1 MAKKCSLTI
10 GPLAREAGVS
20 VETIRYYQKR
30 GLLDQPAKPMLGGFR
45 CYSDK
50 DVGRVHLIKRAQ
62 QLGFTLAE
70 IAELVPHVDTANCKA
85 ARMLAEKKLKTIESQ
100 LVVLEEIRA
109 TLKGLVAD
117 CSRDCIQHCAIRL
130 GFMAAPL
137 KDGRPEPPLPNEAED
152 WIYFGR

>member
-10 GPLAREAGVS
+10 GTLAREAGVG

-30 GLLDQPAKPMLGGFR
+30 GLLDRPAKPLMGGFR
-45 CYSDK
+45 CYSNR

-70 IAELVPHVDTANCKA
+70 IAELAPHVDTANCKA
-85 ARMLAEKKLKTIESQ
+85 AKMLAEKKLKTIENQ
-100 LVVLEEIRA
+100 LVVLEEIRT

-117 CSRDCIQHCAIRL
+117 CSKDCTQRCTIRL
-130 GFMAAPL
+130 GLLAVPR
-137 KDGRPEPPLPNEAED
+137 KDEHPESIASNESKALTRLGD
-152 WIYFGR
+152 